1 MCTKGNAIF
10 IINPN
15 PDVGNS
21 YAYLPFYTFS
31 FLSCSCFECSSIA
44 VFIELQTFSFS
55 SAGLEARLSDAL

>member
-21 YAYLPFYTFS
+21 YAYLPCHTSS
-31 FLSCSCFECSSIA
+31 FPSCSCFEYSSIA
-44 VFIELQTFSFS
+44 VFIESQTFSFS
-55 SAGLEARLSDAL
+55 SAGLEASLSDAL